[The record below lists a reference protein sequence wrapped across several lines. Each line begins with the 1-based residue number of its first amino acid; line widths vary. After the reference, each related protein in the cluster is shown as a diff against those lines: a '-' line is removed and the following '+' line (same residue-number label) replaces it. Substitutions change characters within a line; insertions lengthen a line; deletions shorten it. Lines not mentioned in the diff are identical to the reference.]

1 MSVQS
6 SAPRWLGHRWS
17 LHLGAGEAWPAE
29 ATLGP
34 TVLKHGAEWGGRCA
48 CACACAGRGGQRL
61 VGLFHQNV
69 LSPKVI
75 FFSEKFY
82 LKSMF
87 FLS

>member
-1 MSVQS
+1 MSIQS
-6 SAPRWLGHRWS
+6 SARCWLGHRWS
-17 LHLGAGEAWPAE
+17 LHLGAGEAWSAE

-34 TVLKHGAEWGGRCA
+34 TVLKLICGVGWSVCVCGE
-48 CACACAGRGGQRL
+48 GGQRL